1 MCSRTRDCSWSSRGV
16 YGGARVREPSTTVV
30 ADYLG
35 LLFHYH
41 GASIGD
47 IVRTRVLIQFEA
59 ARRFAER
66 ASDADLEALEQVL
79 DSEAALFGDQLAFRS
94 RSLTFQLELTDRCGD
109 AVLMVLGQVLDHIQR
124 TIMNHIAAS
133 LHPELPTAEIP
144 TTASGWSQS
153 YGPVLPTL
161 LPTSGEPTKSSGPY
175 ISLILP
181 TTTTTTS
188 GIQRERS
195 GGPAKSKPSSELHAP
210 LQGSG
215 TPSTSLTNRRTDGRT
230 AWPRRAGDRRW
241 SRDWQVDGPPAS

>member
-1 MCSRTRDCSWSSRGV
+1 MAEHLRQQIVCGELHPGEAFPPEKEVVAQLGVSKPTLREALRVLENEGLLMVERGV

-144 TTASGWSQS
+144 RDRQRLVAILRTGAADAAAHFWRAHQEQR
-153 YGPVLPTL
+153 PVYLPDFADDHHYDFWD
-161 LPTSGEPTKSSGPY
+161 PEGK
-175 ISLILP
+175 
-181 TTTTTTS
+181 
-188 GIQRERS
+188 
-195 GGPAKSKPSSELHAP
+195 K
-210 LQGSG
+210 
-215 TPSTSLTNRRTDGRT
+215 
-230 AWPRRAGDRRW
+230 RRA
-241 SRDWQVDGPPAS
+241 S